1 MSEAQFAA
9 IQQIIDAIR
18 LDEVRPGT
26 RIRTSTTLV
35 TCPAD
40 MDQIERNLRAIEGEE
55 RRVRADERRKLI
67 EELANEAGSIAA
79 RNRIADGLDPSGS
92 IHEGVF
98 IPASGGEAMTW
109 YQIADW
115 LRAQNGVQEGD
126 ERKIYIGFRTRN
138 DEGRGNKN
146 PGGKP

>member
-67 EELANEAGSIAA
+67 EELAQKAEKENLAHVVNPLI
-79 RNRIADGLDPSGS
+79 PSL
-92 IHEGVF
+92 
-98 IPASGGEAMTW
+98 
-109 YQIADW
+109 ADW

-126 ERKIYIGFRTRN
+126 ERKIYIGFRMRN